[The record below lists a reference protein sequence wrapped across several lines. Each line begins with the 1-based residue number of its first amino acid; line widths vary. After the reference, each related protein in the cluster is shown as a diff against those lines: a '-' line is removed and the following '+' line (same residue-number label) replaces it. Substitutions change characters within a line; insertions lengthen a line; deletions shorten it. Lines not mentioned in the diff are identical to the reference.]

1 MTFVNHGP
9 GFKANNPY
17 WTGTLS
23 LADCQ
28 NSCKVDMLCGGIGFD
43 SSSSECTISGRAQ
56 SKNAKTCPS
65 CSFYH
70 KQCGTGK
77 RKQTDNS
84 KLLEDFEESA
94 S

>member
-1 MTFVNHGP
+1 MISILTACSVTFVNHGP
-9 GFKANNPY
+9 GLKANLPY
-17 WTGTLS
+17 WIGTLP

-70 KQCGTGK
+70 KQCGIGK
-77 RKQTDNS
+77 
-84 KLLEDFEESA
+84 
-94 S
+94 